1 MPRYIDADAL
11 GLGKANRDIF
21 EKPEFADG
29 WNSAVEIIATAPAAD
44 VVEVKHGEWVM
55 ADVIEDEWVRYR
67 CSECNYTTDS
77 YYKEKCDLHRYCPNC
92 GAKMDGK
99 GGEW

>member
-44 VVEVKHGEWVM
+44 VAEVVRCEECVYYYTHYHQCLYHEKNGHIFKMPCNGFCSYGE
-55 ADVIEDEWVRYR
+55 R
-67 CSECNYTTDS
+67 
-77 YYKEKCDLHRYCPNC
+77 KEK
-92 GAKMDGK
+92 
-99 GGEW
+99 

>member
-44 VVEVKHGEWVM
+44 VAEVVRCKDCVYWENGKDYTPYCNNIDGLNEPSENDFCSYGE
-55 ADVIEDEWVRYR
+55 R
-67 CSECNYTTDS
+67 
-77 YYKEKCDLHRYCPNC
+77 KEK
-92 GAKMDGK
+92 
-99 GGEW
+99 